1 MIFHEKDKVENYLHD
16 QVCANAISLKE
27 AQIEIAMNWLA
38 VYNRMPNK

>member
-1 MIFHEKDKVENYLHD
+1 MIFHEKDKMENYLHD
-16 QVCANAISLKE
+16 QVCANAISFKE